1 MSDSSTR
8 LSKIAMT
15 SSLVV
20 AVFMLVGK
28 CTAYYITGSA
38 AILSDAAESVIHII
52 ATALAGFS
60 LWYSMRPADAN
71 HPYGHGKIAYFSAGF
86 EGALILVASLVVIGV
101 GIDGLIR
108 GVELRQLDVGLAITA
123 VLALVN
129 LSLGVFLVRAGKKTN
144 QLILIANGKH
154 VLTDMWTSA
163 GVVIGVGLVYAT
175 GITWLDPLMAVV
187 VGMNILVSALALIRR
202 AVHGLLDEVDAEH
215 TETLLDC
222 LNRAVADETL
232 SGFHQLRHRATNS
245 IMWIE
250 VHFLLPDIMENAEAH
265 RRATLVERDIQE
277 LFTDYSVQIT
287 THIEPVSHERA
298 HPAGHEGINSPY
310 SEGGKAL

>member
-1 MSDSSTR
+1 MMSTR

-28 CTAYYITGSA
+28 CTAYSITGSA

-52 ATALAGFS
+52 ATSLAGFS

-86 EGALILVASLVVIGV
+86 EGALILVASFAVIGV

-108 GVELRQLDVGLAITA
+108 GVELRRLDVGLGITA
-123 VLALVN
+123 ALALVN
-129 LSLGVFLVRAGKKTN
+129 LGLGVFLVRTGKKTN

-163 GVVIGVGLVYAT
+163 GVVLGVGLVYLT
-175 GITWLDPLMAVV
+175 GITWLDPLMAVI
-187 VGMNILVSALALIRR
+187 VGLNILVSALALIRR
-202 AVHGLLDEVDAEH
+202 AVQGLLDEVDPEH
-215 TETLLDC
+215 TETLLVC
-222 LNRAVADETL
+222 LNQAVARETVI
-232 SGFHQLRHRATNS
+232 GFHQLRHRATNS

-250 VHFLLPDIMENAEAH
+250 VHFLLPDAMANAEAH
-265 RRATLVERDIQE
+265 RRATLVEREIQG
-277 LFTDYSVQIT
+277 LFPHYSVQIT

-298 HPAGHEGINSPY
+298 HPRGHEGIESPY
-310 SEGGKAL
+310 SEGGNAL